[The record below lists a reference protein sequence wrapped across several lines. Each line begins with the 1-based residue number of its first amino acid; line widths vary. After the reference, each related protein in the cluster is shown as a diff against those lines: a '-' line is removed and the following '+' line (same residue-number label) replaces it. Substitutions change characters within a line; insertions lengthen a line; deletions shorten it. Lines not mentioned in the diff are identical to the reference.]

1 MIDIQIEEENNAET
15 TTGDAFVRMRELV
28 QHFTTSDLCAKRSTV
43 VNGFTGKSM
52 QVRYSVLIAFKFIRF
67 TILSTFI
74 LFCFVFLG
82 TVVAIHNNL
91 ESTEFLKGVR
101 QGMSSNITEYLV
113 TM

>member
-52 QVRYSVLIAFKFIRF
+52 QVRYSVLIAFKFMVHNSVYIY
-67 TILSTFI
+67 TV
-74 LFCFVFLG
+74 LFCVFRDRCG
-82 TVVAIHNNL
+82 H
-91 ESTEFLKGVR
+91 S
-101 QGMSSNITEYLV
+101 
-113 TM
+113 